1 MRFLFSI
8 GLSVALIAGVA
19 DVSSAELNSL
29 PAINA
34 YIKKNAD
41 LKMPDGYQLPLG
53 ICDEANAVCRHNS
66 AITLQDLKAAYKKNY
81 DAQRNV
87 AFCLT
92 TGCDGGVQIN
102 ETLGCAWRIVILA
115 SGNPST
121 DDGDRSNLKSCLNKM
136 DGTKLATTKAQ
147 AASLFGTIY
156 KREISP
162 DWQ

>member
-1 MRFLFSI
+1 MRI
-8 GLSVALIAGVA
+8 VPLIVL
-19 DVSSAELNSL
+19 SSAFMLSILPAKSSELDNL

-41 LKMPDGYQLPLG
+41 ITMPDGYQLPLG
-53 ICDEANAVCRHNS
+53 ICADTDELCRHSS
-66 AITLQDLKAAYKKNY
+66 ATTLKDLKAAYKKSY

-92 TGCDGGVQIN
+92 TGCDGGVQVN

-115 SGNPST
+115 SGHPNVI
-121 DDGDRSNLKSCLNKM
+121 DGDRSNLKSCLGKM
-136 DGTKLATTKAQ
+136 DGSKLATTKAQ
-147 AASLFGTIY
+147 SASLFRTIY